1 MDDLCEG
8 QADLEKESLVRK
20 VSYFVTTRLCPLI
33 NGTCAT
39 CISCDL
45 MKLSSVS
52 MQFISLNAFL
62 D

>member
-20 VSYFVTTRLCPLI
+20 VTYFVTTRLCPLI
-33 NGTCAT
+33 NGTSV
-39 CISCDL
+39 ISCDL